1 MNVAILGASAKPDRY
16 SYKVLKELSAKGFSV
31 FPVNPALKEIEGI
44 KTYASLGEIEEKID
58 TVTVYLSPERSAA
71 LGDEISGLHPGR
83 VIFNPGAE
91 NPTLADRLRADGIEV
106 LDACTLVMLRTGE
119 F

>member
-1 MNVAILGASAKPDRY
+1 MNVAILGASAKPERY
-16 SYKVLKELSAKGFSV
+16 SYKALKELSAKGFAV

-71 LGDEISGLHPGR
+71 LGEEILSLRPRR

-91 NPTLADRLRADGIEV
+91 NPGLADRLRAERV
-106 LDACTLVMLRTGE
+106 EALDACTLVMLRTGE